1 MTQLRSMRET
11 AVAGADY
18 LLCSVCSA
26 KTVYDAELDYD
37 TGNLAQIAAICT
49 QCAEKGYKLV
59 TYDPTPVQVSMVK
72 VHTPTRGELA
82 QALYES
88 RWPNC
93 QLEDAL
99 PEVRDNFYAL
109 ADTASQTLARPLED

>member
-1 MTQLRSMRET
+1 M
-11 AVAGADY
+11 AGADY
-18 LLCSVCSA
+18 LLCSVCSS
-26 KTVYDAELDYD
+26 KTIYDADLDY
-37 TGNLAQIAAICT
+37 TVPSLGQLGALCT
-49 QCAEKGYKLV
+49 DCVDKGYKLIV
-59 TYDPTPVQVSMVK
+59 YDPTPVQVSVVK